1 MMYVEQRDTQ
11 CVEKERIVYDV
22 RRSSVRSIVTR
33 LISSPGLNQ
42 KLQQRI
48 RVDQSIKTLK
58 VASQSICCAK
68 FTTSESIEIMEVQ
81 LQLDWELRTTF
92 ICDMLALLI
101 YKNVQMYEI

>member
-42 KLQQRI
+42 KLQQGI
-48 RVDQSIKTLK
+48 RVDQSFQTLK
-58 VASQSICCAK
+58 VASQNAK
-68 FTTSESIEIMEVQ
+68 STASESTEIMEVQ
-81 LQLDWELRTTF
+81 LGTE
-92 ICDMLALLI
+92 
-101 YKNVQMYEI
+101 K